1 MKNQKLRKKILLA
14 SYQSNACHLGGSLS
28 AIDIIKEIY
37 KKKKKDD
44 IFVFAKAS
52 GVSALYCYLYPLK
65 KATEYLKK
73 YPLPAREAG
82 LIHSLG
88 SLGHGL
94 PFAAGLALANKK
106 RNVYVLIGEG
116 DVQEGTFWESILF
129 KRQHKLNNLK
139 IILDNNGLQALGKV
153 KDILDLPY
161 NFLKQNGVKVIKTT
175 KGKGVKMLE
184 EIGYRNHYLNLDE
197 NGFKKAIFQLTS
209 KKSKAR

>member
-1 MKNQKLRKKILLA
+1 MKKTLNQLRKKILKVSFLA
-14 SYQSNACHLGGSLS
+14 HACHIGSALS
-28 AIDIIKEIY
+28 AIDIIEEIY
-37 KKKKKDD
+37 RKKRKND

-52 GVSALYCYLYPLK
+52 GVSALYCYLYPIK
-65 KATEYLKK
+65 KATELLRK

-94 PFAAGLALANKK
+94 PFATGLALAN
-106 RNVYVLIGEG
+106 RNRDVYILIGEG

-129 KRQHKLNNLK
+129 KRQHKLKNLK

-175 KGKGVKMLE
+175 KGKGVKLLE
-184 EIGYRNHYLNLDE
+184 DMGYKSHYYNLTKNDYE
-197 NGFKKAIFQLTS
+197 KQKKQ
-209 KKSKAR
+209 K